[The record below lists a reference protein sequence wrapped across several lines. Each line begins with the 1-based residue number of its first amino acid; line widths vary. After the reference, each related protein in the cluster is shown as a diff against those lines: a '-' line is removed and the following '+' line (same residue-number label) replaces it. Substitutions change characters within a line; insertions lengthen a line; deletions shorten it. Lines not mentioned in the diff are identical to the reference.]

1 MKICEFE
8 KSQKTNQ
15 TLEKFYLAFSIGI
28 SGPRYE
34 IPGAEF
40 AEQGGPMPEIEK
52 VYSITSG
59 EKVMNDYINQLDT
72 KLKITPINYIL
83 KSSFTKKYKIFL
95 LIMAESILRYN

>member
-1 MKICEFE
+1 MKICAF
-8 KSQKTNQ
+8 KNSNKTNQ

-40 AEQGGPMPEIEK
+40 AKQGGPMPEI
-52 VYSITSG
+52 VYSITTG

-72 KLKITPINYIL
+72 KLKNSAY
-83 KSSFTKKYKIFL
+83 
-95 LIMAESILRYN
+95 